1 MVTGQPNRW
10 WQVTM
15 AKEVTECLTLGMW
28 LWRHDEARE
37 CSRWL
42 LGGRLLLSSGRI
54 EGGLVEAEMLSLRL
68 GE

>member
-1 MVTGQPNRW
+1 
-10 WQVTM
+10 M
-15 AKEVTECLTLGMW
+15 AEEVTECLTIGRW